1 MTGTLHCLSYTT
13 LELQRSARDAAGKD
27 LTLLVEERLEE
38 LRILVVDVFDA
49 ATLET
54 AVLFLLDVYRQGSQ
68 IADF

>member
-13 LELQRSARDAAGKD
+13 LELQRSTCDAAGKD
-27 LTLLVEERLEE
+27 LALLIEELLEE
-38 LRILVVDVFDA
+38 LRVLIVDVLDA
-49 ATLET
+49 AALET